1 MRLAVAIG
9 LLVGLMAPFAAVALV
24 SLGYGRCIDS
34 PKFLDPRPLAI
45 AGSGIG
51 LIAAGAI
58 GLGAAR
64 QSRLSAA
71 VLGLG
76 VLVVAFALAGP
87 PYNSCKEW
95 EGLVR
100 N

>member
-1 MRLAVAIG
+1 MHRLAKV
-9 LLVGLMAPFAAVALV
+9 
-24 SLGYGRCIDS
+24 
-34 PKFLDPRPLAI
+34 LDPRPLAI

-51 LIAAGAI
+51 LITAGAI

-64 QSRLSAA
+64 QSRSSA
-71 VLGLG
+71 VLLGLG
-76 VLVVAFALAGP
+76 VLFVAFALAGP

-95 EGLVR
+95 EGFIR